1 LIKDAFLTIESK
13 ATGELKILGSH
24 FIGNAMPV
32 SEKED
37 AEKFIHSI
45 IKKYHDAT
53 HNPFAYKLI
62 NEQSETI
69 RTSDDRE
76 PSGTAGKPILSAIE
90 KQNLYNAAVV
100 ITRYFGGKKLGKG
113 RLMRAYRDC
122 AEITLNNAKIIQKV
136 LYKKVFLEFPYD
148 KTGNIMKIIT
158 DFNGKINN
166 HVYKDKYS
174 LDAEIPVNLVEEFK
188 NKIFDIAGKSE
199 ILIKLLKN

>member
-1 LIKDAFLTIESK
+1 MIKDTFLTIESG

-37 AEKFIHSI
+37 AEEFIYGI
-45 IKKYHDAT
+45 IKKYHDAS

-62 NEQSETI
+62 SKQSEII

-90 KQNLYNAAVV
+90 KQNLYNVAVV

-122 AEITLNNAKIIQKV
+122 SEITLNNAKTIQKV

-174 LDAEIPVNLVEEFK
+174 LEAEIPINLVEEFK

-199 ILIKLLKN
+199 ILIKL

>member
-1 LIKDAFLTIESK
+1 MIKDTFLTIEST

-24 FIGNAMPV
+24 FIGNAVPV

-37 AEKFIHSI
+37 AEEFIHSI

-53 HNPFAYKLI
+53 HNPFAYRLI
-62 NEQSETI
+62 NEQSEII

-122 AEITLNNAKIIQKV
+122 TEITLNNTKIIQKV

-174 LDAEIPVNLVEEFK
+174 LDAEIPINLVEEFK

-199 ILIKLLKN
+199 ILIKL

>member
-1 LIKDAFLTIESK
+1 LIKDTFLTIESG
-13 ATGELKILGSH
+13 AAGELKILGSH

-45 IKKYHDAT
+45 IKKYHDAS

-62 NEQSETI
+62 NEQSEII

-76 PSGTAGKPILSAIE
+76 PPGTAGKPILSVIE
-90 KQNLYNAAVV
+90 KQNLYNIAVI

-174 LDAEIPVNLVEEFK
+174 LEAEIPINLVEEFK
-188 NKIFDIAGKSE
+188 DKIFDIAGKSE
-199 ILIKLLKN
+199 ILIKL